1 MHRRTRGRR
10 VHGGTAAFRGSGA
23 ARPGPGAGA
32 SGRVPRDRLRP
43 PSLGSAAWRGCGGA
57 AAGGAGPRSLR
68 AAAVPAAAPRV
79 PWRSRR
85 RRRRLRPPDPRG
97 CRLRDKARGCP
108 PRPVSAARG
117 SDAPPSSRS
126 RPEHPRPKYPSPQ
139 TLPPQT
145 HCRGSAPALRASSL
159 TARIPP
165 SRPVELPCPQPGRRS
180 QRPDPQPRTPRARE
194 NRRDG
199 CGAALSPRAPQRP
212 PASAACTLQTP
223 PRRVAKHHRY
233 QPPTAPQSHPTKAP
247 RAPNSRPCSA
257 APSVRSTVPEG
268 QRRPQAHPPP
278 LSPRRPNHGGAPSRA
293 PRAAL
298 SRTRRGDSGDAGG
311 DVPTR

>member
-32 SGRVPRDRLRP
+32 SGRVPRARLRP

-108 PRPVSAARG
+108 PRPPGECRPRIGRAPLLPFAAR
-117 SDAPPSSRS
+117 APP
-126 RPEHPRPKYPSPQ
+126 PQ
-139 TLPPQT
+139 IPLTPNT
-145 HCRGSAPALRASSL
+145 SAPNAL
-159 TARIPP
+159 
-165 SRPVELPCPQPGRRS
+165 
-180 QRPDPQPRTPRARE
+180 PRF
-194 NRRDG
+194 
-199 CGAALSPRAPQRP
+199 SPRAPSILAHSPNTPLP
-212 PASAACTLQTP
+212 PSRTPLSAARAAVPAPRPAATHPPRTGEPEGWVRSCPLAPCAPETPRVRSLYPPDTPTEGRKTP
-223 PRRVAKHHRY
+223 PLPAAHCAPI
-233 QPPTAPQSHPTKAP
+233 PPHQSSPGT
-247 RAPNSRPCSA
+247 
-257 APSVRSTVPEG
+257 EL
-268 QRRPQAHPPP
+268 PP
-278 LSPRRPNHGGAPSRA
+278 LLGCSIRP
-293 PRAAL
+293 
-298 SRTRRGDSGDAGG
+298 
-311 DVPTR
+311 